1 MKKAVR
7 SRKYFAPQTDDRERR
22 CDHPGCNKPGEY
34 RAPKN
39 RRLKEYYWFCLEH
52 VQEYN
57 AKWNYYEGIS
67 TEAPEEEPKRRM
79 HFRGFKSKV
88 KYNFGYNIKD
98 DFGFFGEYA
107 TDFAAM
113 DDVWYNEEERRFLQI
128 MELKPGEVS
137 VETLKKQYKKL
148 VKKYHTDVN
157 RDDQNAEE
165 KFKQLTIAYKALL
178 AKFS

>member
-148 VKKYHTDVN
+148 VKNIIPMSIGMIKTPKK
-157 RDDQNAEE
+157 

>member
-1 MKKAVR
+1 M
-7 SRKYFAPQTDDRERR
+7 
-22 CDHPGCNKPGEY
+22 
-34 RAPKN
+34 
-39 RRLKEYYWFCLEH
+39 
-52 VQEYN
+52 QEYN

-137 VETLKKQYKKL
+137 VETLKSNIRSWSKISSRCQ
-148 VKKYHTDVN
+148 
-157 RDDQNAEE
+157 
-165 KFKQLTIAYKALL
+165 
-178 AKFS
+178 SG